1 MQHSTFLTKH
11 KELLKFVCLLSVTKA
26 VPAAKIK
33 IGTTSIWCSANS
45 RAGKK
50 RWGCVIPPIVIM
62 VCSSCSS
69 LDGLLQKC
77 SRKLHFHLARGSIC
91 GVARA
96 PSIPETLLSCLDKK
110 VKLIQ
115 IKNIKRFFPASS
127 ATLGTFPAPHL
138 HQDCCSLSP
147 ALPAKA
153 GTSRDAERVTSNLIL
168 KLYLAR
174 FFPP

>member
-1 MQHSTFLTKH
+1 
-11 KELLKFVCLLSVTKA
+11 
-26 VPAAKIK
+26 
-33 IGTTSIWCSANS
+33 
-45 RAGKK
+45 
-50 RWGCVIPPIVIM
+50 M

-91 GVARA
+91 GAARA

-174 FFPP
+174 FFPPWSSIPFFWMVVFNCFIYHCLMACYCSALRDLKLKYEIVE